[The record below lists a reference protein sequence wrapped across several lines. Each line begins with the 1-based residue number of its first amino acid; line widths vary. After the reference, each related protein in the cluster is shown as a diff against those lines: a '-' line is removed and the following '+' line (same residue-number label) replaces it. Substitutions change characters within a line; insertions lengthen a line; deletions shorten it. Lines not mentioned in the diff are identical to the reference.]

1 VCRLLNK
8 LNPTITTF
16 LGTYDYGL
24 NFKHNGNDQLKN
36 SFNFDNSSLK
46 RSLKVKL
53 LNNAHLFHQTNPTKV
68 FLTQPAIF
76 KTLIAQP
83 LKSGKL
89 LSESKL
95 LLSILIEN
103 TFINSRKQNN
113 LKPTKVLSKAAN
125 YKMDDTS
132 AITAD
137 RHRGN
142 FYSR

>member
-1 VCRLLNK
+1 V
-8 LNPTITTF
+8 PF
-16 LGTYDYGL
+16 
-24 NFKHNGNDQLKN
+24 NFKEA
-36 SFNFDNSSLK
+36 SLNYV
-46 RSLKVKL
+46 VKL
-53 LNNAHLFHQTNPTKV
+53 KASNNYLFHKINPTKV
-68 FLTQPAIF
+68 FSAYYPISNTSITQKF
-76 KTLIAQP
+76 SL
-83 LKSGKL
+83 GKNL
-89 LSESKL
+89 PKNEL

-113 LKPTKVLSKAAN
+113 LKPSKVLSKAPS